1 MPKTHVF
8 NHNGWYGGSF
18 VPRRQKVSGKLLTEQ
33 VKTLLDPVNR
43 LQIAR
48 EFIDGAMHNMLRIL
62 QRQSQKI
69 NGYKERIEG
78 LIEIRR
84 RLSDA
89 TTINGVMAVEGAF
102 RQNYYPLLAQ
112 LTGQEFITRVKQP
125 PLGILNCMISFG
137 NTLLYTRTLNKIYQT
152 QLDPTVSYL
161 HEPCEMRFS
170 LSLDISEVFKPVIID
185 RLIVSL
191 LNKNMIAEND
201 FDQDLNST
209 LLTTEGMKKYVQ
221 NFDDFMEETVFHPTL
236 KRKVSYNT
244 LLLTEC
250 YKLIRSLMADEKYKA
265 LHMWW

>member
-1 MPKTHVF
+1 
-8 NHNGWYGGSF
+8 
-18 VPRRQKVSGKLLTEQ
+18 
-33 VKTLLDPVNR
+33 
-43 LQIAR
+43 
-48 EFIDGAMHNMLRIL
+48 
-62 QRQSQKI
+62 
-69 NGYKERIEG
+69 
-78 LIEIRR
+78 
-84 RLSDA
+84 
-89 TTINGVMAVEGAF
+89 MAVEGAF